1 MAISVQ
7 DIHKTLHTLRNE
19 GRRARDLEAL
29 LICRDD
35 LLSLLESLNS
45 GPFHHTFG
53 SEVDHKTGDIEVL
66 GVKVITSEYVPHGSI
81 FKIFKD
87 DTKMMAYPPEFNPI
101 VPGSGVIDYSKY
113 AQLLKPLQDNKKV
126 VYKIP
131 DDSEPLVIDDEKK
144 VEKRHSETRKIEL
157 D

>member
-7 DIHKTLHTLRNE
+7 DIHKTIQAL
-19 GRRARDLEAL
+19 GYGDRRARDLEAL

-45 GPFHHTFG
+45 HHSPIAFDAG
-53 SEVDHKTGDIEVL
+53 VDQTNGDIRIF
-66 GVKVITSEYVPHGSI
+66 GVKVITSEYVPQGSI

-87 DTKMMAYPPEFNPI
+87 DAKQMDYPPEFQPTVLGGGMIFPKYTPPI
-101 VPGSGVIDYSKY
+101 MQPLHDDP
-113 AQLLKPLQDNKKV
+113 KPLV
-126 VYKIP
+126 
-131 DDSEPLVIDDEKK
+131 DDDKKK

-157 D
+157 GE